1 MNNEKT
7 SPRQLR
13 LAFSSMLFVYQGTLA
28 AAGFIVAYLQSK
40 GLGTAQVG
48 IIMSFSS
55 VVMMVAP
62 PLWGMLADKLHSIR
76 RVFTLC
82 LILAAVLY
90 ALTPLTS
97 FLSSCSVVAMSIIL
111 TLSAFFRAPTSSLMD
126 NWVVRTARQ
135 IPGISYGSIRI
146 WGSIGYAV
154 ISFALMYIVTWFSLE
169 SSFYFYSL
177 TAAAVLLLSRRLPD
191 EQKAS
196 SPAVAFKELRVGR
209 IFKDYW
215 LATFLIFLILRG
227 ISLYCSNNFLPFL
240 IADVGGDTASLGAIN
255 AIRALCEV
263 PLLLLSQRLIRR
275 FGMIRLIVTSSIMYL
290 LGELGYSAVSSV
302 GQIIA
307 VQCMAGVAYGLFV
320 ACQVQYVAQIAPK
333 GLSATAQTM
342 AAALPAMTGIFGNAL
357 AGWVM
362 EVLGLRQY
370 YFLSAMALL
379 LASLVLIFSF
389 PIGTKLF
396 KLKAPQTHLE

>member
-1 MNNEKT
+1 MHKT
-7 SPRQLR
+7 KSTLQHLR
-13 LAFSSMLFVYQGTLA
+13 LTFSSMLFIYQGTLA
-28 AAGFIVAYLQSK
+28 ATGFIVAFLQSK

-55 VVMMVAP
+55 VMMMLAP
-62 PLWGMLADKLHSIR
+62 PLWGIWADKLRSIR

-82 LILAAVLY
+82 LVLAAALY
-90 ALTPLTS
+90 ALTPLAS
-97 FLSSCSVVAMSIIL
+97 FLSNCSVVVMSVVL

-126 NWVVRTARQ
+126 NWIVRTARQ
-135 IPGISYGSIRI
+135 IPGISYGTIRI
-146 WGSIGYAV
+146 WGSIGYAI
-154 ISFALMYIVTWFSLE
+154 ISYGLMYLVTWFSLA
-169 SSFYFYSL
+169 SPFYFYAL
-177 TAAAVLLLSRRLPD
+177 AAAAVLLLSRRLPD
-191 EQKAS
+191 ENTGGTVLSLKDLQ
-196 SPAVAFKELRVGR
+196 VGR

-227 ISLYCSNNFLPFL
+227 ISMYCSSNFLPFL

-275 FGMIRLIVTSSIMYL
+275 FGMIRLIITSSILYM
-290 LGELGYSAVSSV
+290 LGELGYAAVSSV

-307 VQCMAGVAYGLFV
+307 VQCMAGVAFGLFV
-320 ACQVQYVAQIAPK
+320 ACQVQYVAQIAPE

-357 AGWVM
+357 AGWIM
-362 EVLGLRQY
+362 QVLGLRQY
-370 YFLSAMALL
+370 YFLSAMVLL
-379 LASLVLIFSF
+379 TASLVLIFSF
-389 PIGTKLF
+389 PIGTRLL
-396 KLKAPQTHLE
+396 KLKPPRTRLE